1 MASHA
6 GPPARRDSVPG
17 RRAPDQGQGRTC
29 AGRDMRNGQS
39 SARRPGRR
47 AGSDRHGLLHGGRG
61 SPSIRPGGPLRAA
74 GQVRAMRAG
83 AARRGRIDYA
93 LELSDRDSG
102 VEDVSGADPRQY
114 GGAQALTGNS
124 GRRGSVRQS
133 SRGVRHAAGGCKS
146 RPGAQSEARGVAGQ
160 P

>member
-6 GPPARRDSVPG
+6 GSPTRRNSVPG
-17 RRAPDQGQGRTC
+17 RRAPDQGQGGACTD
-29 AGRDMRNGQS
+29 RDIRNGES

-61 SPSIRPGGPLRAA
+61 TPPIRPGGALRAA

-83 AARRGRIDYA
+83 TSRRGRIDYA

-114 GGAQALTGNS
+114 SCAQALTGDA
-124 GRRGSVRQS
+124 GGRGSVRQG
-133 SRGVRHAAGGCKS
+133 SRGVWHAAGGRKPG
-146 RPGAQSEARGVAGQ
+146 PGAQSEARGVAGQ